1 MDSYP
6 EERRIAGLLRELV
19 AQSGMPPAVLEER
32 LGWPPGRLTAFLEGH
47 QRLSF
52 DEVLEILPLLG
63 LTSSSF
69 LVRIYGSPPAASSPA
84 KQRAMDRLF
93 ERSLRAVRN
102 AIARRTA
109 WKRERSGT
117 GGD

>member
-1 MDSYP
+1 MDPYP
-6 EERRIAGLLRELV
+6 EERRIAILLRELI
-19 AQSGMPPAVLEER
+19 ARSGIPPAVLEER
-32 LGWPPGRLTAFLEGH
+32 LGWQPGRLQAFLDGQ

-69 LVRIYGSPPAASSPA
+69 LARIYGSPAASSPA

-102 AIARRTA
+102 AVARRA
-109 WKRERSGT
+109 AGKRERSEES
-117 GGD
+117 